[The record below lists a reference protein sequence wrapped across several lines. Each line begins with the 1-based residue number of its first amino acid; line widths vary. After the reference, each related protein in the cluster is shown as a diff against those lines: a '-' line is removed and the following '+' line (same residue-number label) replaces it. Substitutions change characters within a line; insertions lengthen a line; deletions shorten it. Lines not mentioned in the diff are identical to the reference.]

1 MGRLQRQHHVGKAP
15 QTAEITAGNAPSA
28 QCPPP
33 QDHHRA
39 DHGRRGA
46 RRGHSRRVLR
56 SQGVARHQG
65 PQRRRHLLRAGL
77 QRSGIRVRGVH
88 RLAGREPV
96 QHRQASRRG
105 RSGQVRGRVHRCLIG
120 YDAVSGHLSAAQA
133 HARVVRGGDP
143 VRSEQGGGLPRRQRG
158 GAGVRR
164 HQEGR
169 GATRCTCPPAASG
182 SGC

>member
-15 QTAEITAGNAPSA
+15 PTAEITAGNAPSA

-56 SQGVARHQG
+56 SQGVPRHQG

-120 YDAVSGHLSAAQA
+120 YDAVPGHLSRSTNPNSRRSSTPKAREYCPRKPAATSRDGWNPA
-133 HARVVRGGDP
+133 STTSRDSA
-143 VRSEQGGGLPRRQRG
+143 PRRR
-158 GAGVRR
+158 
-164 HQEGR
+164 
-169 GATRCTCPPAASG
+169 S
-182 SGC
+182 